1 VLKVAGVVFVV
12 LVEDL
17 CQIFVDLLVGFVY
30 LFVLF
35 VFVLLLLFCLLSC
48 FYLGG
53 LLLSFYLLDY
63 ETWFA
68 FGFLVLLNLVLLNLV
83 LLNFSLTFVDCL
95 LWLSLLLFISNDKLW
110 LLFLLLFALRNN
122 HFASLYLFL

>member
-1 VLKVAGVVFVV
+1 MLKVAGVVFVV

-68 FGFLVLLNLVLLNLV
+68 FGFLVLLNLVLLN
-83 LLNFSLTFVDCL
+83 FSLTFVDCL
-95 LWLSLLLFISNDKLW
+95 LWLLLLLFISNDKLW

>member
-1 VLKVAGVVFVV
+1 MLKVAGVVFVV

-68 FGFLVLLNLVLLNLV
+68 FGFLVILNLV